1 VSTIAN
7 VGRLIESA
15 LANGRGLGVGDLHFR
30 HGDAAWLT
38 IVVLAAVAFAMVVLR
53 STVMRRGTRHRVG
66 LPALLAPPESFSW
79 SGVRHV
85 PLLLFVVGLPALVL
99 AVADPYS
106 SLVQREESF
115 PGRRICLMIDAS
127 RSMVR
132 PFSAPT
138 LRQAGN
144 SSPTGSSSQ
153 ATFLTTVAAAD
164 RFVQLRAAGGYR
176 DLIALVEFGDQA
188 YVVTPFTTDIDNI
201 RLSLSLVGDYVE
213 FVRFPDQGTVIGR
226 AIEQSVELFRTFDF
240 LDASGNIMVLFSDGD
255 DSEVLD
261 QGRSVSE
268 LVQRARAAHV
278 PIYFVRT
285 RFDRTFGSVV
295 SDASW
300 RDAVEA
306 TGGKYYAASDEA
318 TILRAIQDIDRVAA
332 GRIAVKAYVNQRP
345 RFGSFALVAAGTW
358 SLAALLTLTVPYFRR
373 FP

>member
-1 VSTIAN
+1 
-7 VGRLIESA
+7 
-15 LANGRGLGVGDLHFR
+15 
-30 HGDAAWLT
+30 
-38 IVVLAAVAFAMVVLR
+38 
-53 STVMRRGTRHRVG
+53 
-66 LPALLAPPESFSW
+66 
-79 SGVRHV
+79 
-85 PLLLFVVGLPALVL
+85 
-99 AVADPYS
+99 
-106 SLVQREESF
+106 
-115 PGRRICLMIDAS
+115 MIDAS

-164 RFVQLRAAGGYR
+164 RFVQLRAKGGYR

-285 RFDRTFGSVV
+285 RYDRTFGSVV

-300 RDAVEA
+300 KDAVEA
-306 TGGKYYAASDEA
+306 TGGRYYAASDEA

-358 SLAALLTLTVPYFRR
+358 SLAAMLTLTVPYFRR